1 MKTTAFLLLSLCCY
15 SLSGAQEETQKIE
28 NENKN
33 QPRNCHPDMCKLIED
48 FGAMEEKLRTT
59 VEKLRAVEIK
69 LKVTQYQ
76 LEELKNKGKTKV
88 IFSAAI
94 GGYGA
99 IGPFNHVT
107 TLIYKTVITNIGS
120 AYNPSTGVFVAPVRG
135 VYHFTFFYHAGGNLR
150 KEIDLFKNEQLIA
163 AAADH
168 ASNADTADNGGNAVS
183 LQLEVGDRVYIS
195 LSANTYVWDSIGL
208 TTFSGFLLS

>member
-1 MKTTAFLLLSLCCY
+1 MKTTAFLLFSLCCY

-33 QPRNCHPDMCKLIED
+33 QPRNCHPDMCKLLKE

-59 VEKLRAVEIK
+59 VEKLRVVEIK

-94 GGYGA
+94 GGSGA

-107 TLIYKTVITNIGS
+107 TLIYRRIFTNIGS
-120 AYNPSTGVFVAPVRG
+120 AYNPSTGVFVAPVQG
-135 VYHFTFFYHAGGNLR
+135 VYHFTFFYHAGGQLR
-150 KEIDLFKNEQLIA
+150 NEILLFKNEEQIA
-163 AAADH
+163 ATGDH
-168 ASNADTADNGGNAVS
+168 ASKADTADNGGNAVS
-183 LQLEVGDRVYIS
+183 LQLVVGDRVYIR
-195 LSANTYVWDSIGL
+195 LMANTHVWDSTGL